1 MRRNEVD
8 PVAEQE
14 ARASL
19 KPRLSLGLTRGRLA
33 AMIAGL
39 VLLWLVGVFAR
50 QVGEAASAADQANA
64 MRVRNAQVAREIQA
78 LQAELHL
85 IQQPGFS
92 DSAAR
97 GYLLGLPQ
105 EIPFVIDPGA
115 PPLPSDAPGSVGI
128 QPQVEAGPPDSPLD
142 AWLKALF
149 GSG

>member
-14 ARASL
+14 AKASV
-19 KPRLSLGLTRGRLA
+19 KPSLALGLTRGRLA
-33 AMIAGL
+33 AVIAGL
-39 VLLWLVGVFAR
+39 VLLWLIGVFAR

-64 MRVRNAQVAREIQA
+64 MRVRNGQVAQQIQA

-85 IQQPGFS
+85 IQQSGFT

-97 GYLLGLPQ
+97 GYMLGSPQ
-105 EIPFVIDPGA
+105 EIPFVIDPNA
-115 PPLPSDAPGSVGI
+115 APLPSDAPGSVGI
-128 QPQVEAGPPDSPLD
+128 QPQAQTGTSDSPLD
-142 AWLKALF
+142 SWLKALF